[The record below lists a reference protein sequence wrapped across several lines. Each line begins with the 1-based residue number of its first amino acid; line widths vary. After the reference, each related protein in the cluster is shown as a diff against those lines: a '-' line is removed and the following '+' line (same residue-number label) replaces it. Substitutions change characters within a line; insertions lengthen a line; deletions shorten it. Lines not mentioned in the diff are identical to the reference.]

1 MRTVRQTT
9 HALTLCAA
17 MADPHE
23 PSSSWWAFARLLLVL
38 AFTVSRFS
46 LTTAQPATLQFSDCF
61 SSSNTSQKV
70 EISAVYAQFFP
81 DSPSG
86 PYINFTVIGSSPQQ
100 IIAASD
106 GPNPVAS
113 KSHIFPPR
121 SPKTHNKT
129 PTRLRPSDTIHDHRN
144 PHLPT
149 TEQQRELV
157 LLRDAPSRVPP
168 PQQRP
173 RPRQLLP
180 PRSRPVRILLERV
193 RPARL

>member
-1 MRTVRQTT
+1 MAGLLKPGLPWAAFP
-9 HALTLCAA
+9 HILFLLALTL
-17 MADPHE
+17 
-23 PSSSWWAFARLLLVL
+23 
-38 AFTVSRFS
+38 SRFL
-46 LTTAQPATLQFSDCF
+46 LTTAQPATIQFSDCF
-61 SSSNTSQKV
+61 SSSNTSEKID
-70 EISAVYAQFFP
+70 ISTVYAQFFP
-81 DSPSG
+81 DSAIG

-113 KSHIFPPR
+113 KSHIFRSR

-193 RPARL
+193 LLYS